1 MSDDSDGVDWSDEP
15 DDSDDAE
22 SFDTGIDI
30 PEVDDDVTAN
40 GHTEADDSDEGDS
53 QDISEQ
59 AKDHAVAAAGEA
71 RTAAE
76 RTADVCGSF
85 LASLPRFIPKQSR
98 LFRRMALVSLKNY
111 YKRSPGDAIGIES
124 RPGQKIDFVP
134 VKYKP
139 SEDTEEKERGGWH
152 LKGTDRSYD
161 AGPDG
166 QSVSFID
173 GKVPSVLL
181 HSDASTETGW
191 LAPRI
196 GQAIELDNYSPVFVG
211 PRLQPQ
217 PQQQQAEQMAQNGA
231 VADGG
236 QSVPV
241 QTPSVGGY
249 DMIDPGEFNGETVVD
264 LSPEADHDGMRISL
278 SKAKEWFAESADSEK
293 MQMQEE
299 RGYLAGLA
307 NSDETDAKR
316 IFLYAVIFCIV
327 VIAIVV
333 LGPEAVGGGG
343 GGGGGIN
350 PLMATGLT
358 GL

>member
-1 MSDDSDGVDWSDEP
+1 MSNEP
-15 DDSDDAE
+15 DDNDNE
-22 SFDTGIDI
+22 EFDTGIDI
-30 PEVDDDVTAN
+30 PEAN
-40 GHTEADDSDEGDS
+40 ASPSTNGDS
-53 QDISEQ
+53 ENDGEAISEQ
-59 AKDHAVAAAGEA
+59 AKDRAAAAAGGA

-76 RTADVCGSF
+76 RTADFIGKTV
-85 LASLPRFIPKQSR
+85 ASLPRFIPKQSR
-98 LFRRMALVSLKNY
+98 LFRTMALTSLKNY
-111 YKRSPGDAIGIES
+111 YKRSPGDAIGIEA

-139 SEDTEEKERGGWH
+139 PEDTDEEERGGWH
-152 LKGTDRSYD
+152 LKGTDRTYD

-166 QSVSFID
+166 QSVSFIN
-173 GKVPSVLL
+173 GTVPSVML
-181 HSDASTETGW
+181 HSDASIEAGW

-217 PQQQQAEQMAQNGA
+217 TQQQQAQQMAQNGA

-249 DMIDPGEFNGETVVD
+249 DMIDPGEFSGDNIVD
-264 LSPEADHDGMRISL
+264 LSPEGDHDGMRISL
-278 SKAKEWFAESADSEK
+278 KKAKEWFAESADSEK

-307 NSDETDAKR
+307 NSDEADAKR
-316 IFLYAVIFCIV
+316 IFLYAVIF
-327 VIAIVV
+327 
-333 LGPEAVGGGG
+333 
-343 GGGGGIN
+343 
-350 PLMATGLT
+350 
-358 GL
+358 